1 MLIVAVARWRVP
13 ESRSAAAAAPL
24 DWPGAVLATTG
35 LFGIVLGLTE
45 AAARGFGDRLVLASL
60 AAGAVALVAFGVV
73 ESTSR
78 NPMVPPA
85 MFRSAAFTG
94 SNLLTLFLSGGL
106 GALMFVLPFNL
117 IQVRGYSLVQS
128 SASLLPFVI
137 VMFGLSR
144 WAGGLM
150 DRYGA
155 RLPLT
160 LGPSI
165 AAVGFSQFAWL
176 SDPDYWTGVFPA
188 VLVMSLG
195 MGITV
200 APLTA
205 TVMSSAGQNAA
216 GLASGINNAVS
227 RVAMLLAVATVGV
240 LAGGRFGAGLPR
252 VAMSAAA
259 LAVLSALTAA
269 ILIRTE

>member
-1 MLIVAVARWRVP
+1 VAV
-13 ESRSAAAAAPL
+13 
-24 DWPGAVLATTG
+24 
-35 LFGIVLGLTE
+35 E
-45 AAARGFGDRLVLASL
+45 AYR
-60 AAGAVALVAFGVV
+60 
-73 ESTSR
+73 T
-78 NPMVPPA
+78 NPMVPLTL
-85 MFRSAAFTG
+85 FRSTTFSGA
-94 SNLLTLFLSGGL
+94 NLLTLFLYGAL
-106 GALMFVLPFNL
+106 GAVMFVLPFNL
-117 IQVRGYSLVQS
+117 IEVRGYSPVQS
-128 SASLLPFVI
+128 SAALLPFVV

-165 AAVGFSQFAWL
+165 AASGFWLLGRL
-176 SDPDYWTGVFPA
+176 SDPAYWTGVFPA

-205 TVMSSAGQNAA
+205 TVMASAGEGAA

-227 RVAMLLAVATVGV
+227 RLAMLLAVAAVGV
-240 LAGGRFGAGLPR
+240 LVHGRFGAGLPQ
-252 VAMSAAA
+252 VAILAAVLAALSAISAAS
-259 LAVLSALTAA
+259 LV
-269 ILIRTE
+269 RTE